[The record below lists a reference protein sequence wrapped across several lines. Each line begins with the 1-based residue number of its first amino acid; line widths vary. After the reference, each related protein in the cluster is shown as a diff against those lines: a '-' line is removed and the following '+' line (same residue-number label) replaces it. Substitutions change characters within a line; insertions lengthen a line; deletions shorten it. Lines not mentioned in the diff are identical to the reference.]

1 MVADCTKRIQ
11 EALRV
16 LRRLETA
23 HDSFTLTRRLMR
35 ILCSVVEPFVPPMF
49 SSGKHS
55 PKRRRIAREFV
66 GDHHAR
72 LGPGCDHHT
81 PQERFGCV
89 FIPTLRHQASRTTP
103 CWAM

>member
-1 MVADCTKRIQ
+1 MVADCTKRTR
-11 EALRV
+11 EALRL

-35 ILCSVVEPFVPPMF
+35 ILRSVVEPFVPPMF

-55 PKRRRIAREFV
+55 PQRRRIASELV

-72 LGPGCDHHT
+72 LGPGCGHHT
-81 PQERFGCV
+81 PQERFGRV
-89 FIPTLRHQASRTTP
+89 LIPKLMHQGVDGGA
-103 CWAM
+103 